1 LFNLKYNV
9 KEKDKHEHDI
19 DIIVSKKMLEHIKDF
34 FDKDEP
40 IMKLKVYNKLKKSF
54 KKTNK
59 TNNNNNNNKTLKK

>member
-1 LFNLKYNV
+1 
-9 KEKDKHEHDI
+9 
-19 DIIVSKKMLEHIKDF
+19 MLEHIKDF